1 MSTKEK
7 KDNKKEKPANKKE
20 LYGNER
26 VIQNESGDVIGVS
39 FPDGTTMQIDPYG
52 YPMSSD

>member
-1 MSTKEK
+1 MSTREK
-7 KDNKKEKPANKKE
+7 NDNKEKPAKKKE